1 MSKLEILSR
10 REREIMDIVY
20 GLGQAA
26 ASEVRRHMADPPSDS
41 AVRTT
46 LGILES
52 KGLLEHRPDGKR
64 YVYRPT
70 VPRGKARQ
78 RALEHVVSTF
88 FDGSAA
94 GAVLALLERPGDVS
108 DDDLNRMAA
117 LIDRARGEGR

>member
-1 MSKLEILSR
+1 MSKREVLSR
-10 REREIMDIVY
+10 REREIMDIIY

-26 ASEVRRHMADPPSDS
+26 ASEVRRHMHDPPSDS

-46 LGILES
+46 LGILEA
-52 KGLLEHRPDGKR
+52 KGLLKHEADGKR

-70 VPRGKARQ
+70 VPPGKARQ

-94 GAVLALLERPGDVS
+94 GAVLALLERPGEVS
-108 DDDLNRMAA
+108 DDDLNRMAE
-117 LIDRARGEGR
+117 LIARARGEGR

>member
-26 ASEVRRHMADPPSDS
+26 ASEARRHMADPPRDS
-41 AVRTT
+41 AARAT
-46 LGILES
+46 LGSLES